1 LIVNIADALSGS
13 AGLAG
18 IQWALLGREPREL
31 LLNELGALLADP
43 RLPIT
48 CDLHRAK
55 YKPGRK
61 LTAYYDL
68 RLGESGAA
76 QRTRPIAVTWE
87 PPATIGQPAAPELEQ
102 LQELICERG
111 LATPFRRLVGELPA
125 WGMRVQ
131 IAPLD
136 LRYPQLVRLS
146 DPDHV
151 PALIATAY
159 AIGAHGPAP
168 APDSRYTI
176 TPIRYRPGQRHV
188 LRYDALNDQQAAR
201 MTFAK
206 LYTGDNGVRAFQVAT
221 SVANWLAESGRGM
234 SALRPLAYIAE
245 DGVIL
250 YPQVVGTPL
259 SQQLRQPSP
268 AMARHLRVI
277 GTALQ
282 ALHQAPSALAGE
294 LKVNS
299 FAAEIKAIARA
310 AEHIHPLLPAV
321 GAQIDA
327 ILEQARVLHEELP
340 NEPLTFAHG
349 DLKADHVWVT
359 ADGLTLIDFDTCYL
373 ADPAIDLGKFLADL
387 QWWYVADDQPGGAA
401 TCTQAQDEFLAGYA
415 EGGTPPERMLRARL
429 YEALVL
435 VKMTVRRVRLFDPDW
450 AARTTRLIAHADALL
465 ARLATTHG
473 QATSART

>member
-1 LIVNIADALSGS
+1 VNIADALSGS

-18 IQWALLGREPREL
+18 VQWALLGPEPREL
-31 LLNELGALLADP
+31 LLHELSALLEDP
-43 RLPIT
+43 RLPIA

-68 RLGESGAA
+68 RLGENGAA
-76 QRTRPIAVTWE
+76 QRSRPIAVTWE
-87 PPATIGQPAAPELEQ
+87 PPANIGQPAAPELQQ
-102 LQELICERG
+102 LQELISQRG

-136 LRYPQLVRLS
+136 LHYPQLVRLS

-159 AIGAHGPAP
+159 AIAARGPAP

-188 LRYDALNDQQAAR
+188 LRYDALNSDHAGV
-201 MTFAK
+201 TFAK
-206 LYTGDNGVRAFQVAT
+206 LYNGDSGARAFQVAT
-221 SVANWLAESGRGM
+221 SVADWLDEGGRGM
-234 SALRPLAYIAE
+234 SALRPLAYIGA

-259 SQQLRQPSP
+259 SQQLRQPGP
-268 AMARHLRVI
+268 AIAQHLRTI
-277 GTALQ
+277 GSALQ
-282 ALHQAPSALAGE
+282 ALHHAPSELVGE
-294 LKVNS
+294 LKTNN

-327 ILEQARVLHEELP
+327 ILEQARALHEQLP

-387 QWWYVADDQPGGAA
+387 QWWYAAYDQPGAEAGCA
-401 TCTQAQDEFLAGYA
+401 QAQDQFLAGYA
-415 EGGTPPERMLRARL
+415 DSGMSPERITRARL

-465 ARLATTHG
+465 ARLVARHG
-473 QATSART
+473 QATRAPA

>member
-1 LIVNIADALSGS
+1 MNIADALSGS

-18 IQWALLGREPREL
+18 VQWALQGPEPREL
-31 LLNELGALLADP
+31 LLHELSALLEDP
-43 RLPIT
+43 RLPIA

-68 RLGESGAA
+68 RLDENGAA

-87 PPATIGQPAAPELEQ
+87 PPANTGQPAAPELEQ
-102 LQELICERG
+102 LQDLISQRG
-111 LATPFRRLVGELPA
+111 LATPFRRLVAELPA

-131 IAPLD
+131 VAPLD

-159 AIGAHGPAP
+159 AIAARGPAP

-188 LRYDALNDQQAAR
+188 LRYDAQSANQPAVV
-201 MTFAK
+201 TFAK
-206 LYTGDNGVRAFQVAT
+206 LYTGDRGARAFQVAT
-221 SVANWLAESGRGM
+221 SVADWLAESGRGM
-234 SALRPLAYIAE
+234 SALRPLAYIGE

-268 AMARHLRVI
+268 ATTQHLRVI

-282 ALHQAPSALAGE
+282 ALHHAPSALAGE
-294 LKVNS
+294 LKTNS
-299 FAAEIKAIARA
+299 FAAEVKAIARA
-310 AEHIHPLLPAV
+310 AEHIPPLLPAV

-327 ILEQARVLHEELP
+327 ILERARALHEQLP
-340 NEPLTFAHG
+340 HEPLTFAHG

-359 ADGLTLIDFDTCYL
+359 ADGLTLIDFDTCYM

-387 QWWYVADDQPGGAA
+387 QWWYDAYAQPGAEA
-401 TCTQAQDEFLAGYA
+401 LCTQAQDQFLAGYA
-415 EGGTPPERMLRARL
+415 DGGTPPERILRARL

-450 AARTTRLIAHADALL
+450 APRTTRLIAHADALL
-465 ARLATTHG
+465 ARLATSHDH
-473 QATSART
+473 ARHAPA